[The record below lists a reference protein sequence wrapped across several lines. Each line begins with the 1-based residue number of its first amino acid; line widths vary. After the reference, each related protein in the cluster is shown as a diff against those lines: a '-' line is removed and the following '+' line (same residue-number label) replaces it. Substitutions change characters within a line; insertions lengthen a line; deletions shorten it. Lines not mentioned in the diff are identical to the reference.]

1 MNRRI
6 LYFIPMTYLII
17 LILIFIFS
25 SIILLI
31 LTYKFKNTSKLFFI
45 IFTVFCVFTI
55 IFTIT
60 FFIQYS
66 NYTKKIFILTSKKAN
81 IYIGPDEYEAV
92 ILSVNEGTYGTVLE
106 EIDKYL
112 RISVNNEISGWIKK
126 ENVISN
132 L

>member
-1 MNRRI
+1 MTVCEYRRHH
-6 LYFIPMTYLII
+6 Y
-17 LILIFIFS
+17 
-25 SIILLI
+25 
-31 LTYKFKNTSKLFFI
+31 
-45 IFTVFCVFTI
+45 
-55 IFTIT
+55 
-60 FFIQYS
+60 
-66 NYTKKIFILTSKKAN
+66 ILTSKKAN